1 MLPAV
6 QKVQVEVPMI
16 FEMEEVEAA
25 KAVESTANI
34 YIQRAAQSK
43 KNGGPDH

>member
-1 MLPAV
+1 
-6 QKVQVEVPMI
+6 MI

-34 YIQRAAQSK
+34 YTESRPIQEK
-43 KNGGPDH
+43 WGP